1 MSTSLIEPGT
11 EQIYRVS
18 EFAPSERVRV
28 VAIDQRKKTPRYEVE
43 FLDDEKAGTVENVPA
58 GRLHGPWSGVEGY
71 DERMAHWQRFLDE
84 EPLDDTEDGAVEHV
98 FQELVSDSIGELGWR
113 YSLFI
118 AIVKDRAAL
127 AALIGVT
134 RDEVLDQLDYFED
147 GGAVVVSPEGTM
159 RLAAA
164 IAHANPMP
172 ILDWV
177 INDEKKYRELCKR
190 GRSATARDRYSYST
204 SPEEEYDSY
213 LRYGRPLHELLRA
226 WCGHRAV
233 TLQERVDAAEAEV
246 RRLDELLARMID
258 QLKAHE
264 HSYVAEIIEQEHV
277 EGRITPAT
285 VRPVVERPLKPSE
298 IPVIHVPVRSRRWW

>member
-1 MSTSLIEPGT
+1 MSASLIVPGT
-11 EQIYRVS
+11 EQIYRLN
-18 EFAPSERVRV
+18 EFSPSERVRV

-43 FLDDEKAGTVENVPA
+43 FLDGEKAGTVENVPA
-58 GRLHGPWSGVEGY
+58 GRLRGSWSEVAGY
-71 DERMAHWQRFLDE
+71 DEYMAHWQRFLNE
-84 EPLDDTEDGAVEHV
+84 EPLDRIEDGAVAFV
-98 FQELVSDSIGELGWR
+98 FQEIVPGSIANLGWK
-113 YSLFI
+113 YSRST

-134 RDEVLDQLDYFED
+134 VSEVLDELDYFED

-164 IAHANPMP
+164 IAHANHKP

-177 INDEKKYRELCKR
+177 VKDEEEYRDLCKR
-190 GRSATARDRYSYST
+190 GGGRTGRGGYAT

-233 TLQERVDAAEAEV
+233 ALQERIDAAEAEV
-246 RRLDELLARMID
+246 RRLDELLARVLD

-264 HSYVAEIIEQEHV
+264 HSLVAEVIEQEHT
-277 EGRITPAT
+277 EGRITVAT
-285 VRPVVERPLKPSE
+285 VRPVVDRPLKPSE
-298 IPVIHVPVRSRRWW
+298 IPVREVPVRRRRWW

>member
-1 MSTSLIEPGT
+1 
-11 EQIYRVS
+11 
-18 EFAPSERVRV
+18 
-28 VAIDQRKKTPRYEVE
+28 
-43 FLDDEKAGTVENVPA
+43 
-58 GRLHGPWSGVEGY
+58 
-71 DERMAHWQRFLDE
+71 
-84 EPLDDTEDGAVEHV
+84 
-98 FQELVSDSIGELGWR
+98 
-113 YSLFI
+113 
-118 AIVKDRAAL
+118 
-127 AALIGVT
+127 
-134 RDEVLDQLDYFED
+134 
-147 GGAVVVSPEGTM
+147 M

-204 SPEEEYDSY
+204 SPEQEYDHY
-213 LRYGRPLHELLRA
+213 LRYRRPLHELLRA

-264 HSYVAEIIEQEHV
+264 HTYVAEIIEQEHV

>member
-1 MSTSLIEPGT
+1 MNAPLIAPGT
-11 EQIYRVS
+11 EQIYRLN
-18 EFAPSERVRV
+18 EFSPSERVRV

-43 FLDDEKAGTVENVPA
+43 FLDGEKAGTVENVPSA
-58 GRLHGPWSGVEGY
+58 RLRGPWSEVEGY
-71 DERMAHWQRFLDE
+71 DTYMAHWQRFLSE
-84 EPLDDTEDGAVEHV
+84 EPLDSTEDEAITCV
-98 FQELVSDSIGELGWR
+98 FREIVPDPVAKLGWK
-113 YSLFI
+113 YSRST
-118 AIVKDRAAL
+118 AIVEDHAAL
-127 AALIGVT
+127 AALIGVDV
-134 RDEVLDQLDYFED
+134 DEFLAQLDYFEN

-172 ILDWV
+172 ILEWV
-177 INDEKKYRELCKR
+177 VEDEKRYRELCKR
-190 GRSATARDRYSYST
+190 GDARTGRGGHAT

-246 RRLDELLARMID
+246 RRLDELLARVLD

-264 HSYVAEIIEQEHV
+264 HSLVAEIIEQEHI
-277 EGRITPAT
+277 EGRITVAT
-285 VRPVVERPLKPSE
+285 VRPVVDRPLKPSE
-298 IPVIHVPVRSRRWW
+298 IPVIHVPVRRGRWW

>member
-1 MSTSLIEPGT
+1 MSASLIEPGT
-11 EQIYRVS
+11 EQIYRVN

-43 FLDDEKAGTVENVPA
+43 FLDGEKAGIVENVPA
-58 GRLHGPWSGVEGY
+58 GRLRGPWSGVEGY
-71 DERMAHWQRFLDE
+71 DEHMAHWQRFLDE
-84 EPLDDTEDGAVEHV
+84 EPLDSTEDGAVEHV
-98 FQELVSDSIGELGWR
+98 FLELVPDSIAELGWR
-113 YSLFI
+113 YSRFT
-118 AIVKDRAAL
+118 AILKDRVAL

-134 RDEVLDQLDYFED
+134 TGEVLDQLDYFED
-147 GGAVVVSPEGTM
+147 GDTVVVSPEGTM

-177 INDEKKYRELCKR
+177 LDDEKKYRELCKR
-190 GRSATARDRYSYST
+190 GRSAIARDRYSYDT
-204 SPEEEYDSY
+204 SPEQEYDSY

-233 TLQERVDAAEAEV
+233 TLQERADAAEAEV
-246 RRLDELLARMID
+246 RRLDELLARVID
-258 QLKAHE
+258 QLKARE
-264 HSYVAEIIEQEHV
+264 HSLVAEIIEQEHV

-285 VRPVVERPLKPSE
+285 VRPVVDRPLKPSE
-298 IPVIHVPVRSRRWW
+298 IPVIEVPVRRGRWW